1 MSHGNSKQKMVL
13 HGIKKDSLKDEEA
26 QKALQKKAKLYKELL
41 ATVLGYKKERD
52 YGDGPLKHC
61 AALLEINPD
70 VSTAW
75 NYRREALQTRLEDA
89 KGEERIVLVMNEF
102 TLTEKA
108 LHKNPK
114 SYCAWHHRK
123 WLVHRGLSSPD
134 TELYLCNK
142 MLDLDERNF
151 HCWEYRRFLAARMG
165 VSDEDELQ
173 FTTMKIEQNFSNYSA
188 WHQRTLLLK
197 RMEETVDTT
206 AKNNPL
212 PQTGVHNVAL
222 STGKLDQEYDLVH
235 QAFFTEPEDQS
246 GWFYYLWLFGN
257 TLHKSHLDNG
267 YTIKRVEEEVEM
279 CREMLQLEPSSKW
292 VLLALARLLAT
303 RGVADSTSQSEMQEI
318 YENLAQIDPMRR
330 CYYFEVK
337 DKHIAFS
344 SI

>member
-1 MSHGNSKQKMVL
+1 MVL
-13 HGIKKDSLKDEEA
+13 HGIKKDSMKDEEA

-41 ATVLGYKKERD
+41 ATVLGYKKEHNYR
-52 YGDGPLKHC
+52 DGPLKHC

-75 NYRREALQTRLEDA
+75 NYRKMALEARLESA
-89 KGEERIVLVMNEF
+89 TGEERIGLVMNEF

-108 LHKNPK
+108 LQKNPK
-114 SYCAWHHRK
+114 SYCTWHHRK
-123 WLVHRGLSSPD
+123 WLVLRGLSSPD
-134 TELYLCNK
+134 TELYLCDK
-142 MLDLDERNF
+142 MLDIDERNF

-165 VSDEDELQ
+165 VSDGDELS
-173 FTTMKIEQNFSNYSA
+173 FTTKKIEQNFSNYSA

-197 RMEETVDTT
+197 RMQEATSAAAESDSS
-206 AKNNPL
+206 
-212 PQTGVHNVAL
+212 PQAGVHNVAL
-222 STGKLDQEYDLVH
+222 TSEKLDQEYDLVH

-257 TLHKSHLDNG
+257 TLHHSHLENG
-267 YTIKRVEEEVEM
+267 YTGNRVEEEIEI

-303 RGVADSTSQSEMQEI
+303 RGASDLTSQAEMYNI
-318 YENLAQIDPMRR
+318 YEKLMQIDPMRKL
-330 CYYFEVK
+330 YYMDVK